1 MKIPR
6 ELLPEILAR
15 HQKGQSDSAIVRWL
29 ATLDPP
35 IAVVRLTV
43 RQARMLAAK
52 QAGAGPERKP
62 AKVVPLFPGK
72 ASGSQNR
79 KRQKAEKER
88 EQADHEDRGEAR
100 VSVKTKGTVDR
111 AHLYQLEV
119 LLDLQQKINDD
130 EIMTLPDKVRHS
142 TQIAQ
147 AMAKVRNEAELERRI
162 EELEHQRA
170 VEVEELAA
178 DQRAN
183 EVEKRRLEAE
193 RRQLDAEWAKVRSA
207 QGAA

>member
-15 HQKGQSDSAIVRWL
+15 HKKGQSDIAIVHWL

-35 IAVVRLTV
+35 IKVVRLTV
-43 RQARMLAAK
+43 RQARMVAAK
-52 QAGAGPERKP
+52 QAGETPKAKP
-62 AKVVPLFPGK
+62 SNVVSIFGGK
-72 ASGSQNR
+72 KSGAQNR
-79 KRQKAEKER
+79 KARKAQDER
-88 EQADHEDRGEAR
+88 EQKDQSERGE
-100 VSVKTKGTVDR
+100 TIITVETLPTVEN
-111 AHLYQLEV
+111 AHVYELEV
-119 LLDLQQKINDD
+119 LLKYQVRVNEDAV
-130 EIMTLPDKVRHS
+130 MTLPEKIRNS
-142 TQIAQ
+142 ILLAGQ
-147 AMAKVRNEAELERRI
+147 MARLKTDAELERRI
-162 EELEHQRA
+162 AELEKERS

-193 RRQLDAEWAKVRSA
+193 RRQLDAEWAKVRSV